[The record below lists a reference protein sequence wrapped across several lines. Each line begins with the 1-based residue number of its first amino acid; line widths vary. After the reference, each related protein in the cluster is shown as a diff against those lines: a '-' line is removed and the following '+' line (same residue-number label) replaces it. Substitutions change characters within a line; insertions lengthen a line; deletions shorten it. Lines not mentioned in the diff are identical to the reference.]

1 MLNIE
6 ELKSLSSIQLIELKK
21 DTENKIKSKKSN
33 AASFYK
39 KKITPFDREITIKYD
54 KINELEKKI
63 NNEIS
68 IYNSENFSW
77 HLKYNNFYDYA
88 KKATIFIL
96 FSYYIWGFFIA

>member
-39 KKITPFDREITIKYD
+39 KK
-54 KINELEKKI
+54 
-63 NNEIS
+63 
-68 IYNSENFSW
+68 
-77 HLKYNNFYDYA
+77 
-88 KKATIFIL
+88 
-96 FSYYIWGFFIA
+96 